1 MSNRSYAHVFDADEV
16 AIMSEVLTS
25 VSFERHFD
33 NGSPQRTM
41 LADHLLR
48 LYSNGTHDPDM
59 LKAVL
64 RWIRV

>member
-1 MSNRSYAHVFDADEV
+1 
-16 AIMSEVLTS
+16 MSEVLTS